1 LPEID
6 LLLRAIRKAEEGR
19 IEGFAYQIPYFLS
32 HWLFPQAKR
41 ERNPQKP
48 GILDS
53 NYLISAIS
61 EWTGIPE
68 LTIIEKRNTMF
79 MERKRNE

>member
-1 LPEID
+1 MPEIE

-41 ERNPQKP
+41 EHFKKP

-53 NYLISAIS
+53 NYLILAIS
-61 EWTGIPE
+61 DWTGIPE
-68 LTIIEKRNTMF
+68 LTIIERRNTMF
-79 MERKRNE
+79 IERKRNE

>member
-1 LPEID
+1 MPEIE

-32 HWLFPQAKR
+32 HWLFPVPLAT
-41 ERNPQKP
+41 PTQKP

-68 LTIIEKRNTMF
+68 LTIIERRNTMF
-79 MERKRNE
+79 MERKQNE

>member
-32 HWLFPQAKR
+32 HWLFPVPLAFAR
-41 ERNPQKP
+41 QKP

-68 LTIIEKRNTMF
+68 LTIIERRNTMF
-79 MERKRNE
+79 IERKQNE

>member
-1 LPEID
+1 MPEID

-32 HWLFPQAKR
+32 HWLFTVPG
-41 ERNPQKP
+41 EHTSQKP

-53 NYLISAIS
+53 NYLISAIAD
-61 EWTGIPE
+61 WTGIPE
-68 LTIIEKRNTMF
+68 LTIIERRNTMF
-79 MERKRNE
+79 IERKRNE

>member
-1 LPEID
+1 MPEIE

-19 IEGFAYQIPYFLS
+19 IEGFAYQVPYFLS
-32 HWLFPQAKR
+32 HWLFPVPLAFAR
-41 ERNPQKP
+41 QKP

-68 LTIIEKRNTMF
+68 LTIIERRNTMF
-79 MERKRNE
+79 MERKQNE

>member
-1 LPEID
+1 MPEIE

-32 HWLFPQAKR
+32 HWLFPVPLAFAR
-41 ERNPQKP
+41 QKP

-53 NYLISAIS
+53 NYLILAIS
-61 EWTGIPE
+61 DWTGIPE
-68 LTIIEKRNTMF
+68 LTIIERRNTMF
-79 MERKRNE
+79 IERKRNE

>member
-1 LPEID
+1 MPEIE

-19 IEGFAYQIPYFLS
+19 IEGFAYQVPYFLS
-32 HWLFPQAKR
+32 HWLFPVPG
-41 ERNPQKP
+41 ERISQKP
-48 GILDS
+48 VILDS

-68 LTIIEKRNTMF
+68 LTIIERRNTMF
-79 MERKRNE
+79 MERKQNE

>member
-1 LPEID
+1 MPEID

-19 IEGFAYQIPYFLS
+19 IEGFAYQVPYFLS
-32 HWLFPQAKR
+32 HWLFPLALAR
-41 ERNPQKP
+41 ARQKP

-68 LTIIEKRNTMF
+68 LTIIERRNTMF
-79 MERKRNE
+79 IERKQNE